1 MKKNLL
7 LAAMACAM
15 LVGTQWCQAQ
25 TIKSQIVENGGTGAY
40 KAEVVADSA
49 CPRFTIYRPQNLK
62 AAVQAEGKLPIILYA
77 NGGCANNN
85 VEIRYLLSE
94 VASHGYVAI
103 AIGPYDEEDFIA
115 HWRRTMGFMQPK
127 GKKVILANGEE
138 IKAPSP
144 EEMQAQMEEMRKHM
158 EAGKIKASQKKKDD
172 KKDAPMPFPTAS
184 TYPRMLLEALDWLT
198 DQNANPASEY
208 YHTLNLDE
216 VAAMGQSCGGAQ
228 VLGVAHDPRI
238 TTFIILNSGIG
249 DMTMQG
255 ATKEAL
261 NSLHT
266 PMLYLIGGPEDVAYP
281 NAQKDFERI
290 KDMPVVM
297 INTLDGHSGTYYEKS
312 GGSYAVAVRKW
323 LDWQLKD
330 NVGQSALFL
339 DPEYSKTMFPDW
351 TVVRKNF
358 K

>member
-1 MKKNLL
+1 MKKKLL
-7 LAAMACAM
+7 LATLACSM
-15 LVGTQWCQAQ
+15 LAGTQISQAQ

-40 KAEVVADSA
+40 KAEVVADST
-49 CPRFTIYRPQNLK
+49 CPRFTIYRPQDLK
-62 AAVQAEGKLPIILYA
+62 ATVQAEGKLPVILYA

-85 VEIRYLLSE
+85 VEMRYLLSE

-115 HWRRTMGFMQPK
+115 HWRRTMGFMRPK

-138 IKAPSP
+138 VKAPSP
-144 EEMQAQMEEMRKHM
+144 EEMQAQMEEMRKQM
-158 EAGKIKASQKKKDD
+158 EAGK

-208 YHTLNLDE
+208 YHALDLNE
-216 VAAMGQSCGGAQ
+216 VSAMGQSCGGAQ
-228 VLGVAHDPRI
+228 ALAVAHDPRI
-238 TTFIILNSGIG
+238 KTCIILNSGIG

-290 KDMPVVM
+290 EDMPVVM

-312 GGSYAVAVRKW
+312 GGSYAVAVQKW
-323 LDWQLKD
+323 LDWQLKGK
-330 NVGQSALFL
+330 VGQSALFL
-339 DPEYSKTMFPDW
+339 DPEYGKTMFPDW
-351 TVVRKNF
+351 TIVNKNF
-358 K
+358 

>member
-1 MKKNLL
+1 MKKSILL
-7 LAAMACAM
+7 LTMACAM
-15 LVGTQWCQAQ
+15 IAGTQLCHAQ
-25 TIKSQIVENGGTGAY
+25 TIKSQIIENGGTGIY
-40 KAEVVADSA
+40 KAEVIADST

-62 AAVQAEGKLPIILYA
+62 AAVRAEGKLPIILYA

-85 VEIRYLLSE
+85 VEMRYLLSE

-103 AIGPYDEEDFIA
+103 AIGPYDEEDPMKK
-115 HWRRTMGFMQPK
+115 W
-127 GKKVILANGEE
+127 KKVLAFMYPEGKGSQITLANGEQV
-138 IKAPSP
+138 KAPTK
-144 EEMQAQMEEMRKHM
+144 EEKKAIEEHFRKQRK
-158 EAGKIKASQKKKDD
+158 ENRKNAGKKKADI
-172 KKDAPMPFPTAS
+172 PMPEP
-184 TYPRMLLEALDWLT
+184 TYPKMLLEALDWLI

-238 TTFIILNSGIG
+238 TTCIILNSGIG

-339 DPEYSKTMFPDW
+339 DPEYGKTMFPDW